1 MALTDS
7 WLRSINGKPQEKVIT
22 KSDRDGLSVRVTPKG
37 KVIFQYRYRWNG
49 KAERL
54 DIGTYPATSLKE
66 ARDLTLSYKGSL
78 EQNKNPKVVKLTQK
92 QTAIT
97 AYTVESLVTEWYEK
111 SLKQDQV
118 KADKIFRSF
127 QLHVFPSIGKLPHD
141 DVDLHTWL
149 PLLEEITERTPS
161 IGHQILKY
169 AKKSHF
175 WGFRRGVITNRP
187 LSDLNPSD
195 LGIKIEQ
202 GERVLTNEELSLLFQ
217 FIDQDRY
224 NPRNEIIIKLCLLF
238 GNRVGE
244 LLKAKITDFDLK
256 EGIWTIPPEN
266 HKRGRL
272 SGQPLIRAI
281 TPAAQQLIQRAI
293 SVSRG
298 DYLFTL
304 MNGQPMREG
313 GHLGMIDVLSKRM
326 SKKVESCKPWSIHDL
341 RRTMRTGV
349 SNLTAPH
356 IAEIMIGHK
365 LPGAWQ
371 VYDKY
376 TYLDEQREAYEKW
389 WDKVL
394 KIVYHSPNQ

>member
-175 WGFRRGVITNRP
+175 WGVRRGVITNRP

-281 TPAAQQLIQRAI
+281 TPAAQQLIERAI

-365 LPGAWQ
+365 LPGVWQ